1 MRENKEEEINI
12 ENSLKVEIE
21 NMKILPPKPRK
32 KNQKVEFIGEIRQED
47 DFLKTIDTEEQQKQK
62 QTRTTV
68 EFSERYSFK
77 DT

>member
-1 MRENKEEEINI
+1 MKENKEEEIKI

-47 DFLKTIDTEEQQKQK
+47 DFLKTIDTEE
-62 QTRTTV
+62 
-68 EFSERYSFK
+68 
-77 DT
+77 